1 MLEAG
6 GIGWSL
12 SVTPATMAALPS
24 AGGECQIYLVH
35 IQREDAQELY
45 GFHSRFERGVFRRL
59 MTVSG
64 IGPKQSLRILSG
76 LEAAVLV
83 RAIAGGDVRL
93 LSSVP
98 GLGKKTAEKLVF
110 ELQDKLDDLATGEMG
125 PEADSV
131 PGQTAAPESSA
142 AADANAALLSLGFSR
157 WRPGRG
163 SGCPE
168 GERRGRIRPGTDY
181 QGPAPCLSPSISR
194 TGKPEPDLALRPHS
208 LGEFV
213 GQEQLV
219 SHLAVYVGAARAR
232 GEALDHVL
240 FYGPPGLGKTTLSR
254 IMAEEMGV
262 NIVMTTAPAL
272 ERAGDLASILT
283 GLEQRDVLFIDEIH
297 RLRAAIEETLYSAME
312 DFAIDIV
319 IGQGAGARTVRL
331 PLPRFTLIGAT
342 TRTGCSQPPS
352 WPALGSSTAS
362 STTVRLRSGGSS
374 GVTRHSWIWPSTMRG
389 SRFSPPGCGARRG
402 SAIPCCAACG
412 IFCRS
417 AGKV

>member
-1 MLEAG
+1 MYEYIRGVYQGLSDGRAVLEAG

-142 AADANAALLSLGFSR
+142 AADAHAALLSLGFS
-157 WRPGRG
+157 P
-163 SGCPE
+163 
-168 GERRGRIRPGTDY
+168 
-181 QGPAPCLSPSISR
+181 
-194 TGKPEPDLALRPHS
+194 
-208 LGEFV
+208 V
-213 GQEQLV
+213 
-219 SHLAVYVGAARAR
+219 AARAAVQAALR
-232 GEALDHVL
+232 ESGEGASVQDLITKALRHV
-240 FYGPPGLGKTTLSR
+240 
-254 IMAEEMGV
+254 
-262 NIVMTTAPAL
+262 
-272 ERAGDLASILT
+272 
-283 GLEQRDVLFIDEIH
+283 
-297 RLRAAIEETLYSAME
+297 
-312 DFAIDIV
+312 
-319 IGQGAGARTVRL
+319 
-331 PLPRFTLIGAT
+331 
-342 TRTGCSQPPS
+342 
-352 WPALGSSTAS
+352 
-362 STTVRLRSGGSS
+362 
-374 GVTRHSWIWPSTMRG
+374 
-389 SRFSPPGCGARRG
+389 
-402 SAIPCCAACG
+402 
-412 IFCRS
+412 
-417 AGKV
+417 

>member
-1 MLEAG
+1 MSE
-6 GIGWSL
+6 
-12 SVTPATMAALPS
+12 SVNF
-24 AGGECQIYLVH
+24 
-35 IQREDAQELY
+35 ED
-45 GFHSRFERGVFRRL
+45 
-59 MTVSG
+59 
-64 IGPKQSLRILSG
+64 
-76 LEAAVLV
+76 
-83 RAIAGGDVRL
+83 
-93 LSSVP
+93 
-98 GLGKKTAEKLVF
+98 
-110 ELQDKLDDLATGEMG
+110 
-125 PEADSV
+125 
-131 PGQTAAPESSA
+131 GQ
-142 AADANAALLSLGFSR
+142 
-157 WRPGRG
+157 
-163 SGCPE
+163 
-168 GERRGRIRPGTDY
+168 
-181 QGPAPCLSPSISR
+181 
-194 TGKPEPDLALRPHS
+194 KPEPDLALRPHS

-342 TRTGCSQPPS
+342 TRTGLLSAPFMARFGIVNRLEYYSPAEIGRIVRRNAALLDLAVNDEGIEVLSSRVRGTPRICNTLLRRLRDFLQVSGQS
-352 WPALGSSTAS
+352 VMDASFVDATLTTLGIDALGLDAMNRRYLEVLIRDFEGGPVGVETLAVSVGEDRETL
-362 STTVRLRSGGSS
+362 TDVYEPFLIQLGMIKRTLRGR
-374 GVTRHSWIWPSTMRG
+374 V
-389 SRFSPPGCGARRG
+389 AQRRAYEHLG
-402 SAIPCCAACG
+402 LDWREPLQG
-412 IFCRS
+412 DLL
-417 AGKV
+417 